1 MKYKLFVA
9 GFLLSFTGLTAYA
22 QTSDAEAEA
31 IVNLLGVQKKE
42 AMRQLV
48 SVEKKD
54 SVAFWKLYDEYQT
67 LNKVEAKSRIQL
79 YERTAMAY
87 GNMTPGIAD
96 SLASRYFTNRLDQE
110 KELQVFYKKIKT
122 ATNSVLA
129 FQFYQA
135 EVYLLTLLRAQI
147 MQQIPTYGEIQAAA
161 KKKDQ

>member
-1 MKYKLFVA
+1 MKLKNAALVLF
-9 GFLLSFTGLTAYA
+9 LTVIAFGA
-22 QTSDAEAEA
+22 KSQTSDAEAEA

-42 AMRQLV
+42 AMAQLV
-48 SVEKKD
+48 PVSGKD
-54 SVAFWKLYDEYQT
+54 SATFWKLYDEYQT

-79 YERTAMAY
+79 YERTALAY

-96 SLASRYFTNRLDQE
+96 SLATRYFTNRLDQE

-135 EVYLLTLLRAQI
+135 EIYMLTQIRAQI
-147 MQQIPTYGEIQAAA
+147 MHQIPAYGQLVVASKQ
-161 KKKDQ
+161 KK

>member
-9 GFLLSFTGLTAYA
+9 CLLLSISGLTTYA

-42 AMRQLV
+42 AMRQLIA
-48 SVEKKD
+48 VEKKD

-67 LNKVEAKSRIQL
+67 GNKIEARSRIQL

-96 SLASRYFTNRLDQE
+96 SLATRYFANRIDQE
-110 KELQVFYKKIKT
+110 KKLELYYKKIKT

-135 EVYLLTLLRAQI
+135 EIYMLTQIRAQI
-147 MQQIPTYGEIQAAA
+147 MHQIPAYGQLVVAA
-161 KKKDQ
+161 KQKK